1 MRSILARNDS
11 EARPTTMKG
20 GQLISGFEHL
30 TVSTEDRGVTLML
43 RRMVVML

>member
-1 MRSILARNDS
+1 MRNDS

-20 GQLISGFEHL
+20 GQFTSGFEHL